1 MKTIAVKVVVL
12 GSQGVGKTSLVTRY
26 ETKSFHRKSSSTI
39 GASFSNVDILLEGT
53 KVKMQV
59 WDTAGQERFR
69 SMAPMYY
76 RGANAALLIFDL
88 SNYVTFTD
96 IQSWVSELKSRVG
109 EGLMLVLV
117 GNKQDLVDDRVVKN
131 ATAQDYA
138 DSIGATFL
146 ETSALDNTGVQ
157 EMFNIVAVEMFKRAD
172 KEENSSLRVY
182 SPDGKNQ
189 RNENTSNVKLSEIP
203 VLEERNKCC

>member
-96 IQSWVSELKSRVG
+96 IQSWVS
-109 EGLMLVLV
+109 
-117 GNKQDLVDDRVVKN
+117 
-131 ATAQDYA
+131 
-138 DSIGATFL
+138 
-146 ETSALDNTGVQ
+146 GVQ